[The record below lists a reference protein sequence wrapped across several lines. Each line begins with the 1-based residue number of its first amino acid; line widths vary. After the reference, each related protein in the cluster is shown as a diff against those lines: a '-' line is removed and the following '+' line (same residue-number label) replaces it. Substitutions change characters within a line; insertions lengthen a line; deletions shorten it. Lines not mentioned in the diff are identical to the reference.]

1 MKLRTL
7 FLLLVLAGIT
17 AFSVLNWHAFIT
29 PTTLSLGVAEV
40 QAPLGIVMLGITG
53 FLTVFFLIFTV
64 FFLIF
69 VVYVQASAHFESRRH
84 AQELQANRELADK
97 AEASRFT
104 ELRGFIES
112 ELGKLAGSS
121 AAGRADAALVERL
134 DRLEQVLLN
143 ALQQTENSLAA
154 YVGEIDERLS
164 GKAPPR

>member
-53 FLTVFFLIFTV
+53 FLTV